1 MPLTVRVSETN
12 NAVMIYITGRFDFN
26 LHRDFRHAYEDVQQR
41 LPKPAFTIDLGGT
54 EYMDSSALG
63 MLLLLRE
70 YAGGDQA
77 AVSIINARPEVKK
90 ILDIANFNRLFKLG

>member
-12 NAVMIYITGRFDFN
+12 NTVVIHITGRFDFN

-41 LPKPAFTIDLGGT
+41 LPKPVFTIDLSGT